1 MNLQKPKNYS
11 KIIIFL
17 ILILPFIFF
26 STNMNPWS
34 KSKIFFIQESIYP
47 FQYSYYAISNFIY
60 STWNNYIKLHNAA
73 IENTKLKNEIS
84 LLKTQLLDY
93 TEKTEEIKS
102 LKKFLD
108 FYESYPHKL
117 VTADIIS
124 SPVVANFYSLRISKG
139 YLDGLKIGMPV
150 VSEDGVVGKIIRTGL
165 KFSDVQIITD
175 INFSLD
181 ILIQRNRVRAI
192 LSGSNEQDCIF
203 YIHHNADIKIGDILI
218 TSGLAGTF
226 PKGLPVGRVKKI
238 SYSLNNV
245 SQIVHVEPFVEY
257 QKVEKIF
264 IIVVDNLPL
273 NKIAETTE
281 DTKTFEQQ

>member
-11 KIIIFL
+11 KILIFL

-34 KSKIFFIQESIYP
+34 KSKIFFIQEIIYP
-47 FQYSYYAISNFIY
+47 FQYSYYVISNFIY
-60 STWNNYIKLHNAA
+60 STWNNYINLHNAA
-73 IENTKLKNEIS
+73 IENTKLKNELS
-84 LLKTQLLDY
+84 LLKAQLLDY
-93 TEKTEEIKS
+93 VEKTEEIKS
-102 LKKFLD
+102 LKKILN
-108 FYESYPHKL
+108 FYNSYPHKL
-117 VTADIIS
+117 ITADNIS
-124 SPVVANFYSLRISKG
+124 SLVVANFYSLRISKG
-139 YLDGLKIGMPV
+139 YLDGVKIGMPV
-150 VSEDGVVGKIIRTGL
+150 ISKEGVVGKIIRTGL

-181 ILIQRNRVRAI
+181 VLIQRNRIRAI

-203 YIHHNADIKIGDILI
+203 YIHHNADIKIGDIII
-218 TSGLAGTF
+218 TSGFAGSF

-257 QKVEKIF
+257 QKIEKVF
-264 IIVVDNLPL
+264 IIIIDNLPL
-273 NKIAETTE
+273 NKIVETTE
-281 DTKTFEQQ
+281 DNKTFKKQ